1 MAQEIFGEPRE
12 ELLMKALY
20 DPIEWND
27 KLVTGVAEI
36 DKQHRVLVDAIN
48 DANVRLMA
56 DHDIALVEQITK
68 DLLSYAIYHFETEE
82 DLMQQF
88 GYQETSA
95 EDAALHQKQHREFSA
110 QVIAV
115 RDGLRDGRSISREDL
130 LSFLNGW
137 LVNHIMS
144 TDQRLGA
151 FIRQKRAG

>member
-1 MAQEIFGEPRE
+1 
-12 ELLMKALY
+12 MKALY
-20 DPIEWND
+20 DPIEWNE

-36 DKQHRVLVDAIN
+36 DQQHRVLVDAIN
-48 DANVRLMA
+48 EANVRLMT
-56 DHDIALVEQITK
+56 DHDIKLVEQITK

-95 EDAALHQKQHREFSA
+95 EDAELHQKQHREFSA

-130 LSFLNGW
+130 LGFLNGW

-151 FIRQKRAG
+151 FIRRKRAG